1 MSVFRKLKSILGS
14 VPIPCWLFAG
24 ANAVYFEIL
33 LHLWVN
39 QSLSL
44 PRFLAV
50 GVFALGFGSIVALLA
65 GFFGSRWCK
74 WGTVLLT
81 FLLGV
86 FYLAEYFCQD
96 AYKAFMSLGMIL
108 GGAKGVAT
116 DFTGV
121 ALGVILGGI
130 GKILILMAPTLL
142 FALFARPAKSL
153 HGWQR
158 LYVAGCAV
166 LFYVLGLGIVFL
178 GNVDTAKLSKSY
190 NFDTS
195 VRVFGLNMGI
205 ALDAVHG
212 GSGPEADLDFEVP
225 QAPEP
230 PEETEPMQPSQT
242 PAESEPEAEEVEYG
256 YHTMEKLDF
265 AALAESTPNSGV
277 GVLHHYIN
285 SLTPAR
291 ENQYTGL
298 FKGKNLILI
307 TAEAFTK
314 QVIDPKLT
322 PTLYRM
328 ATRGIQFTD
337 YYQPAWGGSTTT
349 GEFSNVVGMIPSTGG
364 MCMNQAVRQDLFLTM
379 GHQLQKLGY
388 FSAAY
393 HNHNANFYDRNKT
406 HTHLGYDHFYARY
419 GGLEGITPIWPESDL
434 EMIDVTV
441 PQYIDHQPFSIYYMT
456 VSGHCGYS
464 LKENAQARKNYD
476 LVKDLDYV
484 EAVKC
489 YLASQLELE
498 KAMTSLIKQLE
509 DAGIADDTVIVI
521 GTDHYPYGLERSTTW
536 KNTAD
541 YICELYGVE
550 KMDRFTRDSNALII
564 WSGCLEDMDLKVE
577 EPVYSLDILPTLSN
591 LFGVEY
597 DSRLL
602 VGRDVFSGEIPLV
615 LWPDYSW
622 KTDKGTYDATN
633 GLFTP
638 AQGASVGED
647 YIDYVSALVHNKFRF
662 CSSVQSSY
670 YFNTLSKLLK

>member
-142 FALFARPAKSL
+142 FALFARPAKRL
-153 HGWQR
+153 HGRQR

-212 GSGPEADLDFEVP
+212 GSGPEADPDFEVP

-230 PEETEPMQPSQT
+230 PEETEPMQPSQP
-242 PAESEPEAEEVEYG
+242 PAEAEAEEVEYG

>member
-1 MSVFRKLKSILGS
+1 MSVFKKITSFLGS

-24 ANAVYFEIL
+24 GNVVYFEIL

-142 FALFARPAKSL
+142 FALFARPVKSL
-153 HGWQR
+153 HGRQR

-230 PEETEPMQPSQT
+230 PEETEPMQPSQP
-242 PAESEPEAEEVEYG
+242 PAEAEAEEVEYG

>member
-142 FALFARPAKSL
+142 FALFARPVKSL
-153 HGWQR
+153 HGRQR

-212 GSGPEADLDFEVP
+212 GSGPDADLDFEVP

-230 PEETEPMQPSQT
+230 PEEAEPMQPSQP
-242 PAESEPEAEEVEYG
+242 PAEAEAEEVEYG

-328 ATRGIQFTD
+328 ATKGIQFTD

-364 MCMNQAVRQDLFLTM
+364 MCMNQAVHQDLFLTM

-419 GGLEGITPIWPESDL
+419 GGLEGITPVWPESDL

-476 LVKDLDYV
+476 LVKDMDHV

-633 GLFTP
+633 GVFTP
-638 AQGASVGED
+638 AQGQSVGED

>member
-1 MSVFRKLKSILGS
+1 MSVFRKLKSIFGS

-50 GVFALGFGSIVALLA
+50 GVFALGFGSILALLA

-142 FALFARPAKSL
+142 FALFARPVKSL
-153 HGWQR
+153 HGRQR

-178 GNVDTAKLSKSY
+178 GKVDTAKLSKSY

-212 GSGPEADLDFEVP
+212 GRGPEADLDFEVP

-230 PEETEPMQPSQT
+230 PEEAEPMQPSQ
-242 PAESEPEAEEVEYG
+242 PPVEAEEVEYG

-328 ATRGIQFTD
+328 ATKGIQFTD

-464 LKENAQARKNYD
+464 LKENAQSRKNYD

>member
-230 PEETEPMQPSQT
+230 PEETEPMQPSQP
-242 PAESEPEAEEVEYG
+242 PAEAEAEEAEYG

-314 QVIDPKLT
+314 QVIDPNLT

>member
-142 FALFARPAKSL
+142 FALFARPAKRL
-153 HGWQR
+153 HGRQR

-212 GSGPEADLDFEVP
+212 GSGPKADLDFEVP

-230 PEETEPMQPSQT
+230 PEEAEPMQPSQP
-242 PAESEPEAEEVEYG
+242 PAEAEAEETEYG

-498 KAMTSLIKQLE
+498 KAMASLIKQLE

-647 YIDYVSALVHNKFRF
+647 YIDYVSAMVHNKFRF

>member
-142 FALFARPAKSL
+142 FALFARPVKSL
-153 HGWQR
+153 HGRQR

-212 GSGPEADLDFEVP
+212 GSGPDADLDFEVP

-230 PEETEPMQPSQT
+230 PEEAEPMQPSQP
-242 PAESEPEAEEVEYG
+242 PAEAEAEEVEYG

-328 ATRGIQFTD
+328 ATKGIQFTD

-564 WSGCLEDMDLKVE
+564 WSGCLEDMELRVE

-602 VGRDVFSGEIPLV
+602 VGRDVFSEELPLV

-633 GLFTP
+633 GVFTP
-638 AQGASVGED
+638 AQGQSVGED

>member
-1 MSVFRKLKSILGS
+1 MSVFRKLKSIFGS

-153 HGWQR
+153 HGRQR

-212 GSGPEADLDFEVP
+212 GRGPEADPDFEVP

-230 PEETEPMQPSQT
+230 PEEAEPMQPSQP
-242 PAESEPEAEEVEYG
+242 PAEAEAEEVEYG

>member
-130 GKILILMAPTLL
+130 EKILILMAPTLL
-142 FALFARPAKSL
+142 FALFARPVKSL
-153 HGWQR
+153 HGRQR

-212 GSGPEADLDFEVP
+212 GSGPEADPDFEVP

-230 PEETEPMQPSQT
+230 PEEAEPMQPSQP
-242 PAESEPEAEEVEYG
+242 PAEAEAEEVEYG

>member
-142 FALFARPAKSL
+142 FALFARPVKSL
-153 HGWQR
+153 HGRQR

-230 PEETEPMQPSQT
+230 PEETEPMQPSQP
-242 PAESEPEAEEVEYG
+242 PAEAEAEEAEYG

-489 YLASQLELE
+489 YLATQLEME

-602 VGRDVFSGEIPLV
+602 VGRDVFSEELPLV

-633 GLFTP
+633 GVFTP
-638 AQGASVGED
+638 AQGQSVGED

>member
-178 GNVDTAKLSKSY
+178 GNVDAAKLSKSY

-328 ATRGIQFTD
+328 ATKGIQFTD

>member
-230 PEETEPMQPSQT
+230 PEETEPMQPSQP
-242 PAESEPEAEEVEYG
+242 PAEAEAEEAEYG

>member
-81 FLLGV
+81 FLLGA

-142 FALFARPAKSL
+142 FALFARPVKSL
-153 HGWQR
+153 HGRQR

-230 PEETEPMQPSQT
+230 PEETEPMQPSQP
-242 PAESEPEAEEVEYG
+242 PAEAEAEEVEYG

-498 KAMTSLIKQLE
+498 KAMASLIKQLE

>member
-1 MSVFRKLKSILGS
+1 MSVFRKLKSIFGS

-142 FALFARPAKSL
+142 FALFARPVKSL
-153 HGWQR
+153 HGRQR

-230 PEETEPMQPSQT
+230 PEETEPMQPSQ
-242 PAESEPEAEEVEYG
+242 PPVEAEEVEYG

-464 LKENAQARKNYD
+464 LKENAQSRKNYD
-476 LVKDLDYV
+476 LVKNLDYV

>member
-130 GKILILMAPTLL
+130 GKILILMAPTFL
-142 FALFARPAKSL
+142 FALFARPAKRL
-153 HGWQR
+153 HGRQR

-205 ALDAVHG
+205 ALDAIHG

-230 PEETEPMQPSQT
+230 PEETEPMQPSQP
-242 PAESEPEAEEVEYG
+242 PAEAEEVEYG

>member
-230 PEETEPMQPSQT
+230 PEETEPMQPSQP
-242 PAESEPEAEEVEYG
+242 PAEAEEEEAEYG

-541 YICELYGVE
+541 YICDLYGVE

>member
-230 PEETEPMQPSQT
+230 PEETEPMQPSQP
-242 PAESEPEAEEVEYG
+242 PAEAEEEEAEYG

>member
-1 MSVFRKLKSILGS
+1 MSVFRKLKSIFGS

-142 FALFARPAKSL
+142 FALFARPVKSL
-153 HGWQR
+153 HGRQR

-230 PEETEPMQPSQT
+230 PEEAEPMQPSQP
-242 PAESEPEAEEVEYG
+242 PAEAEAEEVEYG

>member
-230 PEETEPMQPSQT
+230 PEETEPMQPSQP
-242 PAESEPEAEEVEYG
+242 PAEAEEEEAEYG

-314 QVIDPKLT
+314 QVIDPNLT

>member
-1 MSVFRKLKSILGS
+1 MSVFRKLKSIFGS

-142 FALFARPAKSL
+142 FALFARPVKSL
-153 HGWQR
+153 HGRQR

-230 PEETEPMQPSQT
+230 PEETEPMQPSQP
-242 PAESEPEAEEVEYG
+242 PAEAEAEEVEYG

-379 GHQLQKLGY
+379 GHQLQKLDY

-464 LKENAQARKNYD
+464 LKENAQSRKNYD

-564 WSGCLEDMDLKVE
+564 WSGCLEGMDLKVE

-670 YFNTLSKLLK
+670 YFNALSKLLK

>member
-142 FALFARPAKSL
+142 FALFARPVKSL
-153 HGWQR
+153 HGRQR

-230 PEETEPMQPSQT
+230 PEEAEPMQPSQP
-242 PAESEPEAEEVEYG
+242 PAEAEAEEVEYG

>member
-142 FALFARPAKSL
+142 FALFARPVKSL
-153 HGWQR
+153 HGRQR

-212 GSGPEADLDFEVP
+212 GSGPEADLDFEVT

-230 PEETEPMQPSQT
+230 PEETEPMQPSQP
-242 PAESEPEAEEVEYG
+242 PAEAEEVEYG

-550 KMDRFTRDSNALII
+550 KMDRFTRDCNALII

>member
-142 FALFARPAKSL
+142 FALFARPAKRL
-153 HGWQR
+153 HGRQR

-230 PEETEPMQPSQT
+230 PEEAEPIQPSQP
-242 PAESEPEAEEVEYG
+242 PAEAEAEEVEYG

-670 YFNTLSKLLK
+670 YFNSLSKLLK

>member
-142 FALFARPAKSL
+142 FALFARPVKSL
-153 HGWQR
+153 HGRQR

-230 PEETEPMQPSQT
+230 PEETEPMQPSQ
-242 PAESEPEAEEVEYG
+242 PPVEAEEVEYG

-328 ATRGIQFTD
+328 ATKGIQFTD

>member
-142 FALFARPAKSL
+142 FALFARPAKRL
-153 HGWQR
+153 HGRQR

-230 PEETEPMQPSQT
+230 PEEAEPMQPSQP
-242 PAESEPEAEEVEYG
+242 PAEAEAEETEYG

>member
-142 FALFARPAKSL
+142 FALFARPAKRL
-153 HGWQR
+153 HGRQR

-178 GNVDTAKLSKSY
+178 GKVDTAKLSKSY

-212 GSGPEADLDFEVP
+212 GRGPEADPDFEVP

-230 PEETEPMQPSQT
+230 PEETEPMQPSQP
-242 PAESEPEAEEVEYG
+242 PAEAEAEEVEYG

-328 ATRGIQFTD
+328 ATKGIQFTD

-602 VGRDVFSGEIPLV
+602 VGRDVFSEELPLV

-633 GLFTP
+633 GVFTP
-638 AQGASVGED
+638 AQGQSVGED